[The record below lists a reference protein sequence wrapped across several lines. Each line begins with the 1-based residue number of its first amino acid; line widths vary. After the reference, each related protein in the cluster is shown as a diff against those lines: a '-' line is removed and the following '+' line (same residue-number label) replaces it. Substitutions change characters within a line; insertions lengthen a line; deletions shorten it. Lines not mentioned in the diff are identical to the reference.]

1 MSSFIESAIRWA
13 LAVVAAHQ
21 YVLLFAIISVEEAGV
36 PLPAPGDL
44 IIALYGHR
52 ANGDPY
58 ELAQVILVCAAAS
71 TAGTLVPYAIARR
84 FGLPVAHKLAGWIDV
99 DTRRVDEWIDRVHR
113 GGFRAVLIGRLIPG
127 FRVAMSLVAGTAKVP
142 VPQFSAGVFLAGA
155 IYWTGW
161 VMLGAFLGP
170 RIEDFV
176 APAYIGY
183 IVVLIPVVF
192 VSYLVFRFLRARRR
206 RRALATSGGTRG
218 GPA

>member
-1 MSSFIESAIRWA
+1 MIEGAIRWA

-21 YVLLFAIISVEEAGV
+21 YVLLFGIIAVEEAGI

-44 IIALYGHR
+44 IIAFYGHR
-52 ANGDPY
+52 ANRDPY
-58 ELAQVILVCAAAS
+58 ELIQVILVCAAAS

-84 FGLPVAHKLAGWIDV
+84 FGLPVTHKLAGWVDV
-99 DTRRVDEWIDRVHR
+99 DPARADEWIERVKR

-127 FRVAMSLVAGTAKVP
+127 LRVAMSLVAGTAHVP
-142 VPQFSAGVFLAGA
+142 VPQFAAGVFVAGF

-161 VMLGAFLGP
+161 VLLGAFLGP

-192 VSYLVFRFLRARRR
+192 VGYLVFRFLRARRR
-206 RRALATSGGTRG
+206 RRPLATSGGTRG
-218 GPA
+218 DPA